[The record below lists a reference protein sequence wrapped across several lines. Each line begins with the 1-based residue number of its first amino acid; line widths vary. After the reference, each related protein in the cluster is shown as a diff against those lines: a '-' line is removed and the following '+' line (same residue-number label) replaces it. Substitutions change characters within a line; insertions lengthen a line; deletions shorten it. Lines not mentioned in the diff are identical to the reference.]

1 MKRYL
6 KSLALALLVVMSLG
20 NTHVVQAEERYI
32 TDIVY
37 VPLRAGPG
45 NEYRILHRGLRTGT
59 RMNIL
64 EADAGNNYSKVSM
77 SDGTE
82 GYILTQYLINQA
94 PARERLPKEQEKNRQ
109 LTSDL
114 AKSHSELKQKD
125 AELTTAKKNL
135 KSTSRM
141 LDEKTTELVALR
153 EATADPLALD
163 RRNKQLMEENLRL
176 KNSLEVTQAENTQL
190 VRNNSIRWYLYGGGT
205 ILVGILLG
213 LFLPMIRFRKKP
225 ASDWA

>member
-1 MKRYL
+1 MKRYF
-6 KSLALALLVVMSLG
+6 KSLALALLTMMSVG
-20 NTHVVQAEERYI
+20 NTDIVQAEERYI

-59 RMNIL
+59 RMTVL
-64 EADAGNNYSKVSM
+64 EADAGNSYSKVSM

-82 GYILTQYLINQA
+82 GFILSQYLVSQT
-94 PARERLPKEQEKNRQ
+94 PARERLPKEQEKNKQ
-109 LTSDL
+109 LNTEL
-114 AKSHSELKQKD
+114 AKLRVELKQKES
-125 AELTTAKKNL
+125 ELST
-135 KSTSRM
+135 KSTDLKNTTRM

-176 KNSLEVTQAENTQL
+176 KNNLEVIQAENTQL

-205 ILVGILLG
+205 ILIGILLG
-213 LFLPMIRFRKKP
+213 LFLPMVRFKKKP
-225 ASDWA
+225 ASDWV